1 MAPIK
6 KATIPR
12 LELCGAL
19 LLAQL
24 IKICWDSWKST
35 LNIHYWCDSK
45 VVLQWLH
52 SKKPLGIFIQN
63 RVQEIRKNSD
73 ISKWHYVNISE
84 IPSDLISRDA
94 LPNQLLNSKVWW
106 HGPSWLYKTNEK
118 WSDESSHHVDGTGE
132 EDSTVLLA
140 VRLVVDISFERFSSF
155 SKLIRTLAYVLRFIH
170 NCRTPD
176 NKLDGII
183 SVQEFNKALKWCVK
197 IAQH

>member
-1 MAPIK
+1 M
-6 KATIPR
+6 
-12 LELCGAL
+12 
-19 LLAQL
+19 
-24 IKICWDSWKST
+24 
-35 LNIHYWCDSK
+35 
-45 VVLQWLH
+45 
-52 SKKPLGIFIQN
+52 
-63 RVQEIRKNSD
+63 
-73 ISKWHYVNISE
+73 
-84 IPSDLISRDA
+84 
-94 LPNQLLNSKVWW
+94 
-106 HGPSWLYKTNEK
+106 
-118 WSDESSHHVDGTGE
+118 DGTGE